1 MSTVFPH
8 RRISGIIFSAP
19 FIQRSQY
26 ITLRLLFEGGNYMR
40 KYSMYMLYI
49 GIRIPLN
56 SKKAYLNGFPLTK
69 TPGPSDWPCSG
80 LYDTTLPW
88 MDKLRDRGAS
98 SSFDIEA
105 CRNIGIM
112 GNRASPAF
120 WALCSCSLSWPS
132 LSSSGP
138 GLIHGLLY
146 IWTELLSFFLADILT
161 WGGNLRPKL
170 HPRVDFLDHEFYNL
184 KKSHHI
190 IQEK

>member
-40 KYSMYMLYI
+40 KYSMYML

-56 SKKAYLNGFPLTK
+56 GKKAYLNGFPLTK

-98 SSFDIEA
+98 SSLDIEA

-120 WALCSCSLSWPS
+120 WALCSCSLSWPTMEQSCSICCRFKWGKPKTQTLSKLWQKIGYGKTSFHNNHRNSIYFKHYDWGLS
-132 LSSSGP
+132 LR
-138 GLIHGLLY
+138 
-146 IWTELLSFFLADILT
+146 TRNFF
-161 WGGNLRPKL
+161 
-170 HPRVDFLDHEFYNL
+170 
-184 KKSHHI
+184 KS
-190 IQEK
+190 